1 MTAQPA
7 VSAKKF
13 DHLGVFHDRLPSSED
28 VKNAN
33 SLRTILAAE
42 VRRDEPTELQ
52 VVRPDGV
59 TETVTLMPALA
70 HSLLELLRHVG
81 QGRMVTLVPVDAKL
95 TTQKAADLLNVSR
108 PHLIKLIDQKK
119 LPCEMVGRHRRVQA
133 QDVLDYKARRDQE
146 RADALAAMA
155 AADAEADIL

>member
-1 MTAQPA
+1 MSAQAPVLA
-7 VSAKKF
+7 EEF
-13 DHLGVFHDRLPSSED
+13 DRLGVFHDRLPSPED
-28 VKNAN
+28 VENAN

-42 VRRDEPTELQ
+42 VKRDAPTKLQ
-52 VVRPDGV
+52 LVRPDGG

-81 QGRMVTLVPVDAKL
+81 QGRLVTLVPVDAKL

-108 PHLIKLIDQKK
+108 PHLIKLIDGGE

-133 QDVLDYKARRDQE
+133 QDVLAYKAKRDRD
-146 RADALAAMA
+146 RAEALAAMA
-155 AADAEADIL
+155 ETDA